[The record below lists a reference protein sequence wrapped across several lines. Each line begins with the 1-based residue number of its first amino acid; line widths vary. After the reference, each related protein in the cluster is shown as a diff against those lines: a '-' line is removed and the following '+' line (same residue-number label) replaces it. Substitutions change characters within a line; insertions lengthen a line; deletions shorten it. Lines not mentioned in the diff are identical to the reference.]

1 MSRFK
6 DKHMEDFLDIFRDFE
21 LKKREI
27 DPNKDNQ
34 VTIRI
39 PTALA
44 DLVKEM
50 RRETLQETI
59 KKTAYATK
67 VYFFMSDIILFNVY
81 IVVN

>member
-59 KKTAYATK
+59 KKTAYASK
-67 VYFFMSDIILFNVY
+67 VYFSFCMILY
-81 IVVN
+81 